1 VIKIYKYLYI
11 EAKAAGT
18 FRSSEHREIID
29 KYSQEGWRFIT
40 AIPTVFSVYGL
51 IKQFD
56 LIFEKEI

>member
-1 VIKIYKYLYI
+1 MIKIYKYLYI